1 MAFGLPSLKAN
12 QFELTEVEM
21 PEKFGQSLF
30 SLWIDQRSVD
40 QMHVRSIEQKSSQHG
55 SQNSCE

>member
-40 QMHVRSIEQKSSQHG
+40 QMHVRSIRP
-55 SQNSCE
+55 